1 MKKVLLALVMV
12 VALASAA
19 CAAVGVVD
27 VNKIRL
33 ESKNGKA
40 LTDTILAAQAKLDK
54 QLQDFRKANPKTDD
68 QATREKIA
76 RKFQELQ
83 TQMNQFEAK
92 CNQAYSEALIKVVN
106 AEIKKQNLEL
116 ALPAHEVIAVNSAKD
131 ITAAV
136 MAAFQNTSVKF

>member
-40 LTDTILAAQAKLDK
+40 LTDTILAAQGQLDK
-54 QLQDFRKANPKTDD
+54 QLQDFRKANPGTD
-68 QATREKIA
+68 QASREKVA

-116 ALPAHEVIAVNSAKD
+116 ALPAHEVIATNSAKD
-131 ITAAV
+131 ITATV
-136 MAAFQNTSVKF
+136 MAAFQSTSVRF